1 MCNNAELKLIYEWFF
16 EIYHLVIPWQ
26 LKTQFLLY
34 DYSLDICKDNF
45 KNTYLIFK
53 PNNSFIFPLKLPPYD
68 NYALLFPSHQH
79 GYEKTN

>member
-1 MCNNAELKLIYEWFF
+1 MQSSNWYMSDFLKFIIGNPLTIPNPILIVF
-16 EIYHLVIPWQ
+16 
-26 LKTQFLLY
+26 